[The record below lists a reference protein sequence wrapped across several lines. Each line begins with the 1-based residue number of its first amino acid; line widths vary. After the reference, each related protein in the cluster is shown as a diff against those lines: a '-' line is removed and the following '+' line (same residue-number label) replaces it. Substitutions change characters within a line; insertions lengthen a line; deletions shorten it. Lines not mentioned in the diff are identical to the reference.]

1 MFGRAF
7 PAQSAS
13 GTGRVHEGTSRVDD
27 VSPTKQPLLD
37 EVSYLPGLASVRSWW
52 FLSYKSDEAL
62 PAPSKGGPGVQTLA
76 SVHTW
81 SSTLLQLF
89 PNKIPEARL
98 HCAVRLVHVQLHHPR
113 CVTGF
118 LSLAEVA

>member
-62 PAPSKGGPGVQTLA
+62 PAPSKGGPGVQNACISAHLVKHA
-76 SVHTW
+76 SSIV
-81 SSTLLQLF
+81 SKQNS
-89 PNKIPEARL
+89 
-98 HCAVRLVHVQLHHPR
+98 
-113 CVTGF
+113 
-118 LSLAEVA
+118 